1 MAMIVIATVLR
12 PGDAPWINDEPIM
25 METAI
30 RYNATRSDLYGVW
43 LPVTPA
49 PFGLMGTR
57 GARYGPLPIWIDQLF
72 LAFTHNLVVMMACR
86 AAVCSAVTAI
96 ALLWLSRTLGLS
108 PWLAVATMLSPWL
121 WFYSRQLWDN
131 SLCVPLSALFLA
143 AYADFFAI
151 RRRWSLQL
159 CTLCA
164 MCLLLT
170 HFMSVALLVPVAL
183 HLSITRFRTLWWFK
197 WGVAAIIVIV
207 AGVSWPYWYFLVEHY
222 HGKTPGGSSP
232 WLGWFYPL
240 LGAHHLTAAGLDN
253 ILGEG
258 WQYTL
263 PVAVRSILLAAQWF
277 SLAAYGAVWTGMLL
291 ALIRGTRVF
300 VPRLRSTTMD
310 HLCLVALAIW
320 IGQSILNGLEH
331 IDEGPHYFN
340 ATWIVYALFAWLSI
354 DFLGRRFVAAR
365 ALMPV
370 YGVSL
375 LTVAA
380 IVAIKLHH
388 DGGTRSANYG
398 TALADQLQAAHRID
412 EFSPDSPRQID
423 LPQWSAHPLGLA
435 TLLELLPPPN
445 GPHPTRLL
453 LIRYRDAFAND
464 ARIKVTAGAP

>member
-1 MAMIVIATVLR
+1 
-12 PGDAPWINDEPIM
+12 
-25 METAI
+25 
-30 RYNATRSDLYGVW
+30 
-43 LPVTPA
+43 
-49 PFGLMGTR
+49 
-57 GARYGPLPIWIDQLF
+57 
-72 LAFTHNLVVMMACR
+72 
-86 AAVCSAVTAI
+86 
-96 ALLWLSRTLGLS
+96 
-108 PWLAVATMLSPWL
+108 
-121 WFYSRQLWDN
+121 
-131 SLCVPLSALFLA
+131 
-143 AYADFFAI
+143 
-151 RRRWSLQL
+151 
-159 CTLCA
+159 
-164 MCLLLT
+164 
-170 HFMSVALLVPVAL
+170 
-183 HLSITRFRTLWWFK
+183 
-197 WGVAAIIVIV
+197 
-207 AGVSWPYWYFLVEHY
+207 
-222 HGKTPGGSSP
+222 
-232 WLGWFYPL
+232 
-240 LGAHHLTAAGLDN
+240 
-253 ILGEG
+253 
-258 WQYTL
+258 
-263 PVAVRSILLAAQWF
+263 
-277 SLAAYGAVWTGMLL
+277 
-291 ALIRGTRVF
+291 
-300 VPRLRSTTMD
+300 MD